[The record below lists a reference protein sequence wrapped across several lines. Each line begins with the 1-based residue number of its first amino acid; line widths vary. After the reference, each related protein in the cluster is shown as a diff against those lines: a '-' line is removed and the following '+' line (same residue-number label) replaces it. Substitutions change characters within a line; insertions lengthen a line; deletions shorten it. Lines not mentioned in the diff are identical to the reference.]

1 MIPYSQA
8 SYLFMGDY
16 IDRGKQ
22 SIETMCLLFAY
33 KVKYPEKMHLL
44 RGNHESQRI
53 NRIYGFYDECK
64 RRYSIKLWK
73 TFCDVF
79 NCMPVTAVVSET
91 IICMH
96 GGLSPELDDL
106 EKINQ
111 LERPCDIPEE
121 GLLSDIVWADPDSE
135 ITVSLWIF
143 VDKSQH
149 SIRKQAGEY
158 VYPCL

>member
-1 MIPYSQA
+1 MNPLTNARLSSLQQA

-33 KVKYPEKMHLL
+33 KVKYPDKMHLL

-73 TFCDVF
+73 QFCDIF

-111 LERPCDIPEE
+111 IERPCDIPEE

-135 ITVSLWIF
+135 IQVSTSMNICSWNPLN
-143 VDKSQH
+143 
-149 SIRKQAGEY
+149 
-158 VYPCL
+158 L